1 MDDNNRYDSNM
12 PNQSHPLFSTLYRKP
27 LALILAVALAGAPVN
42 SQSQFIHQLPNLGDA
57 SSETFSPQMERKI
70 GDGIIRELRRAH
82 EIIDDAE
89 LSQYLNRL
97 GNALVAQAPRA
108 ESDFYF
114 FAVKDSTLNA
124 FALPGG
130 NIGVHTGLLLASHSE
145 SELAA
150 VLSHEIGHVV
160 QRHIARM
167 LAKQGQDSLVTVAAL
182 IFALLAARSNPNAAQ
197 GIAMAGAGYS
207 IQNQLS
213 FSRDAER
220 EADRVGLQ
228 ILQGA
233 GFNTHDMVTFFGR
246 LQQAGRL
253 YENNAPA
260 YMQTHPLSTER
271 MADIQGRVRDA
282 RVRLRADSLDFLLL
296 RAKLSAS
303 KDESV
308 NGLRETQKLIELQLQ
323 QHTTPN
329 EGASWFALA
338 TTRMLRR
345 DWFGA
350 ATALQQARY
359 KLAVAHPYLD
369 RLEIEL
375 KLANGQN
382 EAALATAQVA
392 WKRFPQ
398 ARALAHV
405 YAQCLQANG
414 QHAQAIAFLRE
425 QVEFYRQE
433 LELYPLLAKSYE
445 ATGQRAQEHWA
456 TAEYLMRMGAYPAA
470 LVQLQQARSAG
481 DTDFYQLSVID
492 ARTHEVQR
500 LVAEEAKER
509 VK

>member
-1 MDDNNRYDSNM
+1 M
-12 PNQSHPLFSTLYRKP
+12 PNQSRTLSHKFYRKP
-27 LALILAVALAGAPVN
+27 LALILAAALAGAPVS
-42 SQSQFIHQLPNLGDA
+42 SQGQFIHQLPNLGDA
-57 SSETFSPQMERKI
+57 SSDAFSPQMERKI

-82 EIIDDAE
+82 EIVEDAE

-97 GNALVAQAPRA
+97 GNTLVAQAPRA

-114 FAVKDSTLNA
+114 FAVKESTLNA

-130 NIGVHTGLLLASHSE
+130 NIGVHTGLVLAAQSE

-160 QRHIARM
+160 QRHLARM
-167 LAKQGQDSLVTVAAL
+167 LAKQEQDSLVTVAAL
-182 IFALLAARSNPNAAQ
+182 IFAVLAARSNPDAAQ

-228 ILQGA
+228 ILQGT

-260 YMQTHPLSTER
+260 YMMTHPLSTER
-271 MADIQGRVRDA
+271 MADIQGRVQDT
-282 RVRLRADSLDFLLL
+282 RVRLRADSLDFTLL
-296 RAKLSAS
+296 RAKLLAS
-303 KDESV
+303 KDGSV
-308 NGLRETQKLIELQLQ
+308 NGLRETQKILELQLQ

-338 TTRMLRR
+338 STRVLRR
-345 DWFGA
+345 DWAGA
-350 ATALQQARY
+350 GAALQQARN
-359 KLAVAHPYLD
+359 KVGQPHPYLE
-369 RLEIEL
+369 RLDIEL
-375 KLANGQN
+375 KLATGQN
-382 EAALATAQVA
+382 EAALATAQAA

-398 ARALAHV
+398 ARALAFM
-405 YAQCLQANG
+405 YAQCLQATG
-414 QHAQAIAFLRE
+414 QHAAALSFLRE
-425 QVEFYRQE
+425 QVELYRQE

-445 ATGQRAQEHWA
+445 ATRQRAQEHWA

-470 LVQLQQARSAG
+470 LVQLQQARNAG

-509 VK
+509 VR